1 MPTQPI
7 LISKSF
13 QHNNHQN
20 LFAMRILKM
29 YISNINDRFMDEVI
43 DTLRNGGIIIYPTD
57 TLYAIG
63 CNALNNNAI
72 ERICKIKGINPQR
85 TNLSI
90 VCSDI
95 SQASQ
100 YARIDNRAYQL
111 LRENLPGAFTF
122 ILPASSTLP
131 KVFKGRKT
139 VGVRVPDNVIAR
151 EIASRLGNPILTTSI
166 EWDEDPEDG
175 TNPQSIA
182 MKYENDVDIV
192 IDGGYGELTP
202 STIVDCTDS
211 ANPEIIREGK
221 GELG

>member
-1 MPTQPI
+1 MKI
-7 LISKSF
+7 F
-13 QHNNHQN
+13 
-20 LFAMRILKM
+20 KM
-29 YISNINDRFMDEVI
+29 YTSNINDRFMDEVI
-43 DTLRNGGIIIYPTD
+43 ETLRDGGIVIYPTD

-63 CNALNNNAI
+63 CDALKNNAI

-100 YARIDNRAYQL
+100 YARIDNRAFQL

-122 ILPASSTLP
+122 ILPAASTLP

-139 VGVRVPDNVIAR
+139 VGIRVPDNVIAC
-151 EIASRLGNPILTTSI
+151 EIAARLGNPVLTTSI
-166 EWDEDPEDG
+166 EWDDDPEDG
-175 TNPQSIA
+175 CNPQAIA
-182 MKYENDVDIV
+182 LKYEDVVDIV
-192 IDGGYGELTP
+192 IDGGSGELTP

-211 ANPEIIREGK
+211 SAPEIIREGK
-221 GELG
+221 GVLS

>member
-1 MPTQPI
+1 M
-7 LISKSF
+7 K
-13 QHNNHQN
+13 
-20 LFAMRILKM
+20 ILKM
-29 YISNINDRFMDEVI
+29 YTSNINDRFMDEVI
-43 DTLRNGGIIIYPTD
+43 ETLRDGGIVIYPTD

-63 CNALNNNAI
+63 CDALKNNAI

-100 YARIDNRAYQL
+100 YARIDNRAFQL

-122 ILPASSTLP
+122 ILPAASTLP

-139 VGVRVPDNVIAR
+139 VGIRVPDNVIAC
-151 EIASRLGNPILTTSI
+151 EIAARLGNPILTTSI
-166 EWDEDPEDG
+166 EWDDDPEDG
-175 TNPQSIA
+175 CNPQAIA
-182 MKYENDVDIV
+182 LKYEDVVDVV
-192 IDGGYGELTP
+192 IDGGSGELIP

-211 ANPEIIREGK
+211 SALEIVREGK
-221 GELG
+221 GVLS

>member
-1 MPTQPI
+1 M
-7 LISKSF
+7 K
-13 QHNNHQN
+13 
-20 LFAMRILKM
+20 ILKM
-29 YISNINDRFMDEVI
+29 YTSNINDRFMDEVI
-43 DTLRNGGIIIYPTD
+43 ETLRDGGIVIYPTD

-63 CNALNNNAI
+63 CDALKNNAI

-100 YARIDNRAYQL
+100 YARIDNRAFQL

-122 ILPASSTLP
+122 ILPAASTLP

-139 VGVRVPDNVIAR
+139 VGIRVPDNVIAC
-151 EIASRLGNPILTTSI
+151 EIAARLGNPILTTSI
-166 EWDEDPEDG
+166 EWDDDPEDG
-175 TNPQSIA
+175 CNPQAIA
-182 MKYENDVDIV
+182 MKYEDIVDIV
-192 IDGGYGELTP
+192 IDGGSGELTP

-211 ANPEIIREGK
+211 AAPEIVREGK
-221 GELG
+221 GELC

>member
-1 MPTQPI
+1 M
-7 LISKSF
+7 K
-13 QHNNHQN
+13 
-20 LFAMRILKM
+20 ILKM
-29 YISNINDRFMDEVI
+29 YTSNINNRFMDEVI
-43 DTLRNGGIIIYPTD
+43 DTLRDGGIVIYPTD

-63 CNALNNNAI
+63 CDALKNNAI

-100 YARIDNRAYQL
+100 YARIDNRAFQL

-122 ILPASSTLP
+122 ILPAASTLP

-139 VGVRVPDNVIAR
+139 VGVRVPDNVIAC

-166 EWDEDPEDG
+166 EWDDDPEDG
-175 TNPQSIA
+175 CNPQAIA
-182 MKYENDVDIV
+182 MKYEDVGDIV
-192 IDGGYGELTP
+192 IDGGYGELIP
-202 STIVDCTDS
+202 STIVDCVDS
-211 ANPEIIREGK
+211 SAPEILREGK
-221 GELG
+221 GTLK

>member
-1 MPTQPI
+1 M
-7 LISKSF
+7 K
-13 QHNNHQN
+13 
-20 LFAMRILKM
+20 ILKM
-29 YISNINDRFMDEVI
+29 YTSNINDRFMDEVI
-43 DTLRNGGIIIYPTD
+43 DTLRDGGIVIYPTD

-63 CNALNNNAI
+63 CDALKNNAI

-100 YARIDNRAYQL
+100 YARIDNRAFQL

-122 ILPASSTLP
+122 ILPAASTLP

-139 VGVRVPDNVIAR
+139 VGIRVPDNVIAC
-151 EIASRLGNPILTTSI
+151 EIAARLGNPILTTSI
-166 EWDEDPEDG
+166 EWDDDPEDG
-175 TNPQSIA
+175 CNPQAIA
-182 MKYENDVDIV
+182 LKYEDIVDIV
-192 IDGGYGELTP
+192 IDGGSGELTP

-211 ANPEIIREGK
+211 SAPEIVRDGK
-221 GELG
+221 GELC

>member
-1 MPTQPI
+1 
-7 LISKSF
+7 
-13 QHNNHQN
+13 
-20 LFAMRILKM
+20 MRILKM

>member
-1 MPTQPI
+1 M
-7 LISKSF
+7 K
-13 QHNNHQN
+13 
-20 LFAMRILKM
+20 ILKM
-29 YISNINDRFMDEVI
+29 YTSNINDRFMDEVI
-43 DTLRNGGIIIYPTD
+43 ETLRDGGIVIYPTD

-63 CNALNNNAI
+63 CDALKNNAI

-100 YARIDNRAYQL
+100 YARIDNRAFQL

-122 ILPASSTLP
+122 ILPAASTLP

-139 VGVRVPDNVIAR
+139 VGIRVPNNVIAC
-151 EIASRLGNPILTTSI
+151 EIAARLGNPILTTSI
-166 EWDEDPEDG
+166 EWDDDPEDG
-175 TNPQSIA
+175 CNPQAIA
-182 MKYENDVDIV
+182 LKYEDVVDVV
-192 IDGGYGELTP
+192 IDGGSGELIP

-211 ANPEIIREGK
+211 SALEIVRDGK
-221 GELG
+221 GELK

>member
-1 MPTQPI
+1 M
-7 LISKSF
+7 K
-13 QHNNHQN
+13 
-20 LFAMRILKM
+20 ILKM
-29 YISNINDRFMDEVI
+29 YTSNINDRFMDEVI
-43 DTLRNGGIIIYPTD
+43 ETLRDGGIVIYPTD

-63 CNALNNNAI
+63 CDALKNNAI

-100 YARIDNRAYQL
+100 YARIDNRAFQL

-122 ILPASSTLP
+122 ILPAASTLP

-139 VGVRVPDNVIAR
+139 VGIRVPDNVIAC
-151 EIASRLGNPILTTSI
+151 EIAARLGNPILTTSI
-166 EWDEDPEDG
+166 EWDDDPEDG
-175 TNPQSIA
+175 CNPQAIA
-182 MKYENDVDIV
+182 MKYEDVVDIV
-192 IDGGYGELTP
+192 IDGGNGELTP

-211 ANPEIIREGK
+211 SAPEIVREGK

>member
-1 MPTQPI
+1 M
-7 LISKSF
+7 K
-13 QHNNHQN
+13 
-20 LFAMRILKM
+20 ILKM
-29 YISNINDRFMDEVI
+29 YTSNINDRFMDEVI
-43 DTLRNGGIIIYPTD
+43 DTLRDGGIVIYPTD

-63 CNALNNNAI
+63 CDALKNNAI

-100 YARIDNRAYQL
+100 YARIDNRAFQL

-122 ILPASSTLP
+122 ILPAASTLP

-139 VGVRVPDNVIAR
+139 VGVRVPDNVIAC

-166 EWDEDPEDG
+166 EWDDDPEDG
-175 TNPQSIA
+175 CNPQAIA

-192 IDGGYGELTP
+192 IDGGYGELIP
-202 STIVDCTDS
+202 STIVDCIDS
-211 ANPEIIREGK
+211 SAPEILREGK
-221 GELG
+221 GNLK

>member
-1 MPTQPI
+1 M
-7 LISKSF
+7 K
-13 QHNNHQN
+13 
-20 LFAMRILKM
+20 ILKM
-29 YISNINDRFMDEVI
+29 YTSNINDRFMDEVI
-43 DTLRNGGIIIYPTD
+43 DTFPAGGIVIYPTD

-63 CNALNNNAI
+63 CDALKNNAI

-100 YARIDNRAYQL
+100 YARIDNRAFQL

-122 ILPASSTLP
+122 ILPAASTLP

-139 VGVRVPDNVIAR
+139 VGIRVPDNVIAC
-151 EIASRLGNPILTTSI
+151 EIAARLGNPILTTSI
-166 EWDEDPEDG
+166 EWDDDPEDG
-175 TNPQSIA
+175 CNPQAIA
-182 MKYENDVDIV
+182 LKYEDIVDIV
-192 IDGGYGELTP
+192 IDGGSGELTP

-211 ANPEIIREGK
+211 AAPEIVREGK
-221 GELG
+221 GVLS

>member
-1 MPTQPI
+1 M
-7 LISKSF
+7 K
-13 QHNNHQN
+13 
-20 LFAMRILKM
+20 ILKM
-29 YISNINDRFMDEVI
+29 YTSNINDRFMDEVI
-43 DTLRNGGIIIYPTD
+43 ETLKDGGIIIYPTD

-72 ERICKIKGINPQR
+72 ERICKIKGINSQR

-100 YARIDNRAYQL
+100 YARIDNRAFQL

-122 ILPASSTLP
+122 ILPTASTLP
-131 KVFKGRKT
+131 KAFKGRKA
-139 VGVRVPDNVIAR
+139 VGIRVPDNAIAR

-166 EWDEDPEDG
+166 EWDDDPEDG
-175 TNPQSIA
+175 CNPQAIA
-182 MKYENDVDIV
+182 MKYEEVVDIV

-202 STIVDCTDS
+202 STVVDCLDS
-211 ANPEIIREGK
+211 SSPEITREGK
-221 GELG
+221 GIFN

>member
-1 MPTQPI
+1 MKI
-7 LISKSF
+7 F
-13 QHNNHQN
+13 
-20 LFAMRILKM
+20 KM
-29 YISNINDRFMDEVI
+29 YTSNINDRFMDEVI
-43 DTLRNGGIIIYPTD
+43 DTLADGGIVIYPTD

-63 CNALNNNAI
+63 CNALNNSAI

-122 ILPASSTLP
+122 ILPASTSLP

-139 VGVRVPDNVIAR
+139 VGVRVPENVIAC
-151 EIASRLGNPILTTSI
+151 EIAARLGNPILTTSI
-166 EWDEDPEDG
+166 EWDDDPEDG
-175 TNPQSIA
+175 CNPQAIA
-182 MKYENDVDIV
+182 MKYEGVVDIV
-192 IDGGYGELTP
+192 IDGGYGELVP
-202 STIVDCTDS
+202 STVVDCTDS
-211 ANPEIIREGK
+211 ANPEIVREGK
-221 GELG
+221 GVLS

>member
-1 MPTQPI
+1 M
-7 LISKSF
+7 K
-13 QHNNHQN
+13 
-20 LFAMRILKM
+20 ILKM
-29 YISNINDRFMDEVI
+29 YTSNINDRFMDEVI
-43 DTLRNGGIIIYPTD
+43 ETLRDGGIVIYPTD

-63 CNALNNNAI
+63 CDALKNNAI

-100 YARIDNRAYQL
+100 YARIDNRAFQL

-122 ILPASSTLP
+122 ILPAASTLP
-131 KVFKGRKT
+131 KVFKGRKA
-139 VGVRVPDNVIAR
+139 VGIRVPDNVIAC
-151 EIASRLGNPILTTSI
+151 EIAARLGNPVLTTSI
-166 EWDEDPEDG
+166 EWDDDPEDG
-175 TNPQSIA
+175 CNPQAIA
-182 MKYENDVDIV
+182 LKYEDIVDIV
-192 IDGGYGELTP
+192 IDGGSGELTP

-211 ANPEIIREGK
+211 AAPEIIREGK

>member
-1 MPTQPI
+1 M
-7 LISKSF
+7 K
-13 QHNNHQN
+13 
-20 LFAMRILKM
+20 ILKM
-29 YISNINDRFMDEVI
+29 YTSNINDRFMDEVI
-43 DTLRNGGIIIYPTD
+43 DTLRDGGIVIYPTD

-63 CNALNNNAI
+63 CDALKNNAI

-122 ILPASSTLP
+122 ILPAASTLP

-139 VGVRVPDNVIAR
+139 VGIRVPDNVIAC

-175 TNPQSIA
+175 CNPQAIA
-182 MKYENDVDIV
+182 MKYEGVVDIV
-192 IDGGYGELTP
+192 IDGGYGELVP
-202 STIVDCTDS
+202 STVVDCNDS
-211 ANPEIIREGK
+211 SNPEIIREGK
-221 GELG
+221 GELK

>member
-1 MPTQPI
+1 M
-7 LISKSF
+7 K
-13 QHNNHQN
+13 
-20 LFAMRILKM
+20 ILKM
-29 YISNINDRFMDEVI
+29 YTSNINDRFMDEVI
-43 DTLRNGGIIIYPTD
+43 ETLRDGGIVIYPTD

-63 CNALNNNAI
+63 CDALKNNAI

-100 YARIDNRAYQL
+100 YARIDNRAFQL

-122 ILPASSTLP
+122 ILPAATTLP

-139 VGVRVPDNVIAR
+139 VGIRVPDNVIAC
-151 EIASRLGNPILTTSI
+151 EIAARLGNPILTTSI
-166 EWDEDPEDG
+166 EWDDDPEDG
-175 TNPQSIA
+175 CNPQAIA
-182 MKYENDVDIV
+182 MKYEDVVDIV
-192 IDGGYGELTP
+192 IDGGSGELTP

-211 ANPEIIREGK
+211 AAPEIVREGK
-221 GELG
+221 GVLS

>member
-1 MPTQPI
+1 M
-7 LISKSF
+7 K
-13 QHNNHQN
+13 
-20 LFAMRILKM
+20 ILKM
-29 YISNINDRFMDEVI
+29 YTSNINDRFMDEVI
-43 DTLRNGGIIIYPTD
+43 ETLRDGGIVIYPTD

-63 CNALNNNAI
+63 CDALKNNAI

-100 YARIDNRAYQL
+100 YARIDNRAFQL

-122 ILPASSTLP
+122 ILPAASTLP

-139 VGVRVPDNVIAR
+139 VGIRVPDNVIAC
-151 EIASRLGNPILTTSI
+151 EIAARLGNPILTTSI
-166 EWDEDPEDG
+166 EWDDDPEDG
-175 TNPQSIA
+175 CNPQAIA
-182 MKYENDVDIV
+182 MKYEDVVDIV
-192 IDGGYGELTP
+192 IDGGNGELTP

-211 ANPEIIREGK
+211 SAPEIVREGK
-221 GELG
+221 GELC

>member
-1 MPTQPI
+1 M
-7 LISKSF
+7 K
-13 QHNNHQN
+13 
-20 LFAMRILKM
+20 ILKM
-29 YISNINDRFMDEVI
+29 YTSNINDRFMDEVI
-43 DTLRNGGIIIYPTD
+43 ETLRDGGIVIYPTD

-63 CNALNNNAI
+63 CDALKNNAI

-100 YARIDNRAYQL
+100 YARIDNRAFQL

-122 ILPASSTLP
+122 ILPAASTLP

-139 VGVRVPDNVIAR
+139 VGIRVPDNVIAC
-151 EIASRLGNPILTTSI
+151 EIAARLGNPILTTSI
-166 EWDEDPEDG
+166 EWDDDPEDG
-175 TNPQSIA
+175 CNPQAIA
-182 MKYENDVDIV
+182 MKYEDVVDIV
-192 IDGGYGELTP
+192 IDGGNGELTP

-211 ANPEIIREGK
+211 SAPEIVREGK
-221 GELG
+221 GVLS

>member
-1 MPTQPI
+1 M
-7 LISKSF
+7 K
-13 QHNNHQN
+13 
-20 LFAMRILKM
+20 ILKM
-29 YISNINDRFMDEVI
+29 YTSNINDRFMDEVI
-43 DTLRNGGIIIYPTD
+43 ETLRDGGIVIYPTD

-63 CNALNNNAI
+63 CDALKNNAI

-100 YARIDNRAYQL
+100 YARIDNRAFQL

-122 ILPASSTLP
+122 ILPAASTLP

-139 VGVRVPDNVIAR
+139 VGIRVPDNVIAC
-151 EIASRLGNPILTTSI
+151 EIAARLGNPVLTTSI
-166 EWDEDPEDG
+166 EWDDDPEDG
-175 TNPQSIA
+175 CNPQAIA
-182 MKYENDVDIV
+182 LKYEDIVDIV
-192 IDGGYGELTP
+192 IDGGSGELTP

-211 ANPEIIREGK
+211 SAPEIIREGK
-221 GELG
+221 GVLS

>member
-1 MPTQPI
+1 M
-7 LISKSF
+7 K
-13 QHNNHQN
+13 
-20 LFAMRILKM
+20 ILKM
-29 YISNINDRFMDEVI
+29 YTSNINDRFMNEVI

-100 YARIDNRAYQL
+100 YARIDNNAYQL

-122 ILPASSTLP
+122 ILPSASTLP

-139 VGVRVPDNVIAR
+139 VGIRVPDNDIAR
-151 EIASRLGNPILTTSI
+151 EIAIQLGNPILTTSV

-175 TNPQSIA
+175 CNPQAIA
-182 MKYENDVDIV
+182 MKYDNDVDIV
-192 IDGGYGELTP
+192 IDGGHGELTP
-202 STIVDCTDS
+202 STIIDCTDS

-221 GELG
+221 GELS

>member
-1 MPTQPI
+1 
-7 LISKSF
+7 
-13 QHNNHQN
+13 
-20 LFAMRILKM
+20 M
-29 YISNINDRFMDEVI
+29 YTSNINDRFMDEVI
-43 DTLRNGGIIIYPTD
+43 ETLRDGGIVIYPTD

-63 CNALNNNAI
+63 CDALKNNAI

-100 YARIDNRAYQL
+100 YARIDNKAFQL

-122 ILPASSTLP
+122 ILPAASTLP

-139 VGVRVPDNVIAR
+139 VGIRVPDNVIAC
-151 EIASRLGNPILTTSI
+151 EIAARLGNPILTTSI
-166 EWDEDPEDG
+166 EWDDDPEDG
-175 TNPQSIA
+175 CNPQAIA
-182 MKYENDVDIV
+182 MKYEDVVDIV
-192 IDGGYGELTP
+192 IDGGSGELTP

-211 ANPEIIREGK
+211 SAPEIIREGK
-221 GELG
+221 GVLG

>member
-1 MPTQPI
+1 M
-7 LISKSF
+7 K
-13 QHNNHQN
+13 
-20 LFAMRILKM
+20 ILKM
-29 YISNINDRFMDEVI
+29 YTSNINDRFMDEVI
-43 DTLRNGGIIIYPTD
+43 ETLRDGGIVIYPTD

-63 CNALNNNAI
+63 CDALKNNAI

-100 YARIDNRAYQL
+100 YARIDNRAFQL

-122 ILPASSTLP
+122 ILPAASTLP

-139 VGVRVPDNVIAR
+139 VGIRVPDNVIAC
-151 EIASRLGNPILTTSI
+151 EIAARLGNPILTTSI
-166 EWDEDPEDG
+166 EWDDDPEDG
-175 TNPQSIA
+175 CNPQAIA
-182 MKYENDVDIV
+182 LKYEDIVDIV
-192 IDGGYGELTP
+192 IDGGSGELTP

-211 ANPEIIREGK
+211 AAPEIVREGK
-221 GELG
+221 GALS

>member
-1 MPTQPI
+1 M
-7 LISKSF
+7 K
-13 QHNNHQN
+13 
-20 LFAMRILKM
+20 ILKM
-29 YISNINDRFMDEVI
+29 YTSNINDRFMDEVI
-43 DTLRNGGIIIYPTD
+43 ETLRDGGIVIYPTD

-63 CNALNNNAI
+63 CDALKNNAI

-100 YARIDNRAYQL
+100 YARIDNRAFQL

-122 ILPASSTLP
+122 ILPAASTLP

-139 VGVRVPDNVIAR
+139 VGIRVPDNVIAC
-151 EIASRLGNPILTTSI
+151 EIAARLGNPVLTTSI
-166 EWDEDPEDG
+166 EWDDDPEDG
-175 TNPQSIA
+175 CNPQAIA
-182 MKYENDVDIV
+182 LKYEDIVDIV
-192 IDGGYGELTP
+192 IDGGSGELTP

-211 ANPEIIREGK
+211 AAPEIVREGK
-221 GELG
+221 GELC